1 MRYGVAGDYKG
12 LTAARGSSFVRS
24 PTFEMRL
31 RSLTVCASRSAH
43 KGVPYVPRSTPQ
55 AFLDVSRS
63 HSVDKVRNADFE
75 LQIYRSGGLKGL
87 YTGFPLHFT
96 RDVLGTSLYF
106 SIYDSSRF
114 IVDKVE
120 LPTPQFLT
128 TFVCGSS
135 AGILSWIIIYP
146 VDLVKSKVQRNAL
159 AGVPRESPWH
169 IFRRLC
175 SGGPSKLYRG
185 LGVSA
190 VRSIFSHGIHWS
202 VLEFVR
208 GQIELSSD
216 GRVTEPTD

>member
-1 MRYGVAGDYKG
+1 MLTKVSHTSLGQHHKLSSMSVA
-12 LTAARGSSFVRS
+12 LARTS
-24 PTFEMRL
+24 TF
-31 RSLTVCASRSAH
+31 
-43 KGVPYVPRSTPQ
+43 P
-55 AFLDVSRS
+55 
-63 HSVDKVRNADFE
+63 NANFDI
-75 LQIYRSGGLKGL
+75 QIYRSGGLKGL

-169 IFRRLC
+169 IFRRLS
-175 SGGPSKLYRG
+175 SGGLSKLYRG

-202 VLEFVR
+202 VLEAVR
-208 GQIELSSD
+208 GEIERRD
-216 GRVTEPTD
+216 GRLVTESRD